1 MAEWLGRGL
10 QNLVQ
15 RFESASDLQILQSR
29 RLTKSSVFLWP
40 WLSASPRH
48 CRKTNVAYWLLLCTV
63 IAIAHL
69 LTRVAGIIV
78 YILLALAV
86 LRFAVSPRAAG
97 IALASNPLQTSR
109 FCRADDLLSRLFCLY
124 SNKPQA
130 PYNNKK
136 SNCHR
141 QLPCTNLRLAT
152 THPYGEYH
160 QPSPLSSPAP
170 SRQQYL
176 IRHPANHPQGHQHR
190 HSLHCWQCRITS

>member
-29 RLTKSSVFLWP
+29 RLAKSSVFLWL

-48 CRKTNVAYWLLLCTV
+48 CRKTSVAYWLLLCTV

-97 IALASNPLQTSR
+97 CTLASNPLQTSKLLQSR
-109 FCRADDLLSRLFCLY
+109 RLAKSSVFFCIAISRKLHTTTKKATAIDSCRVQILDWRLLILMENTINLLLY
-124 SNKPQA
+124 LLI
-130 PYNNKK
+130 Y
-136 SNCHR
+136 
-141 QLPCTNLRLAT
+141 LLLRLLLRLL
-152 THPYGEYH
+152 GN
-160 QPSPLSSPAP
+160 S
-170 SRQQYL
+170 
-176 IRHPANHPQGHQHR
+176 I
-190 HSLHCWQCRITS
+190 